1 MNISY
6 SVNIAAVVNKTYI
19 LKILSEGSREIAPE
33 QNSPLTLKLKLTLNL
48 TLTLRA
54 IVRIPFQ
61 RIVFPIGSL
70 TKGVLT
76 EISIYAP

>member
-1 MNISY
+1 M
-6 SVNIAAVVNKTYI
+6 VNKTYI

-48 TLTLRA
+48 TLTLKRA
-54 IVRIPFQ
+54 ILRISFQ

-70 TKGVLT
+70 TGGVLT
-76 EISIYAP
+76 EISICAPEQDP